1 MRAPPAPATRNPAR
15 WHGRGSIAC
24 ESLPAQL
31 ADLSPDIRDLV
42 GKAVN
47 AGTVRLLLDASGVAP
62 RGEGAAMSGAP
73 SGIAEP

>member
-1 MRAPPAPATRNPAR
+1 MRNPAR

-31 ADLSPDIRDLV
+31 ADLSPGIRDLV

-47 AGTVRLLLDASGVAP
+47 AGTVRFLLDASGVAA
-62 RGEGAAMSGAP
+62 RGEGTAMSGAP